1 VNSRERESY
10 ARRNAIRT
18 SLKLILC
25 YLQLST
31 LLGGSEE
38 TAKTQ
43 NSNLCLKCQGIFIRP
58 NNDWKESIRNQP
70 CYMKRAVV
78 DVVSSA
84 TNGCIICAILWDS
97 ILSTRKSRHW
107 IEDDSEFVSCMLHW
121 NAESGKFDGLHFHH
135 NVQVHFDLLSDEGKF
150 ILANSP
156 PRFSYSNNYTWYR
169 CQLFSTW
176 R

>member
-1 VNSRERESY
+1 MLP
-10 ARRNAIRT
+10 T
-18 SLKLILC
+18 M
-25 YLQLST
+25 ST